1 MTEEPTTDDRTLRAM
16 RHACLVEPGAQAD
29 LAHRS
34 TSDRLGTDKGGA
46 QAALAGLTERL
57 SMLHQRLYA
66 EHKRALL
73 VVLQGLDAS
82 GKDGTIRR
90 VFTGL
95 NPQGCDVTSFKAP
108 APNELAH
115 DYLWRI
121 HQCLPAR
128 GAIGIFNRSHYEDVV
143 AAQVIGAID
152 DERRKRRYDEI
163 VAFEQMLRE
172 EGTWIVKIFLHVGKD
187 EQRARLQARLDNP
200 EKRWKFERADLDTR
214 AKWDEYMRLYE
225 AAISATSTK
234 PAPWYVVP
242 ADHKWVS
249 GLAAAGILLHTL
261 EELDPKVPP
270 PAADLDGIVID

>member
-1 MTEEPTTDDRTLRAM
+1 MSQQPTWRDLRKVCVVA
-16 RHACLVEPGAQAD
+16 PGTPAD

-34 TSDRLGTDKGGA
+34 TNDRLGIDKGL
-46 QAALAGLTERL
+46 AAAEMSDLTERL
-57 SMLHQRLYA
+57 SVLHQRLYA
-66 EHKRALL
+66 ERERAVL

-108 APNELAH
+108 TPNELAH

-121 HQCLPAR
+121 HQRLPER
-128 GAIGIFNRSHYEDVV
+128 GDIGIFNRSHYEDVV
-143 AAQVIGAID
+143 AARVIGAID
-152 DERRKRRYDEI
+152 DHERKRRYGEI
-163 VAFEQMLRE
+163 VAFEQMLRD

-200 EKRWKFERADLDTR
+200 EKRWKFEPADLETR
-214 AKWDEYMRLYE
+214 SKWDDYARLYE
-225 AAISATSTK
+225 AAITATSTK
-234 PAPWYVVP
+234 AAPWFVVP

-249 GLAAAGILLHTL
+249 GLAAASILLDAL
-261 EELDPKVPP
+261 EALDPKVPP
-270 PAADLDGIVID
+270 PATDLDGIVIE